1 MLEIWRSMLQ
11 RGAQAIFLRGNFLL
25 QRIAWFSGRLHGRQL
40 SEQVSAEQLRCKQC
54 RSFSRFKYNKST
66 WRKIRLLLL
75 AQTLRQK
82 TLCEQ
87 VRDESS
93 SSEKNDADESKKN
106 AMDLEFHKPEKGA
119 DIRLQIRFSKFIA
132 SKSVWAYQLKTVL

>member
-1 MLEIWRSMLQ
+1 LKITGRSVPGFLVKPILEHLT
-11 RGAQAIFLRGNFLL
+11 G
-25 QRIAWFSGRLHGRQL
+25 
-40 SEQVSAEQLRCKQC
+40 
-54 RSFSRFKYNKST
+54 
-66 WRKIRLLLL
+66 KIRLLLL

-106 AMDLEFHKPEKGA
+106 TMDLEFHKPEKDT
-119 DIRLQIRFSKFIA
+119 DIRLQIRFSKVIA
-132 SKSVWAYQLKTVL
+132 SKSVWAYQLKTVLYFALDAQKIFS